1 MTNQIIIQNA
11 KIYTEDKLIE
21 EGSIVLQDGKI
32 TEITEDNTELD
43 TSFAELIDGTGYSV
57 IPGFI
62 DTHIHGANGAD
73 LMDATEKASDTIAN
87 ILPQEGTKSFLAT
100 TMTQSKENIE
110 KALSN
115 VAKYKNKDSNAE
127 VLGIHLEGPFININ
141 KKGAQPG
148 EYVIP
153 PNIDL
158 FKQWQETSGHL
169 IKTITVAPE
178 CDPTEGTF
186 TEQLNEMGV
195 NVSAGHTS
203 LNFAQVE
210 RAVKQGVQQLTHLC
224 NAMEGIH
231 HRDIGAVGAAFVID
245 SLFAELIADNIH
257 VSPQMMQLIYNNIG
271 SERLIMITDAMRAKW
286 LEPGEYDLG
295 GQAVNVT
302 EDRATLVEGGSLA
315 GSILKMNDAAKN
327 MLALDGV
334 TLQDIIQMASVN
346 PAKQINVYDRKG
358 SITVGKDAN
367 LVLIDEDINVK
378 YTICNG
384 VIAYKEEKE

>member
-11 KIYTEDKLIE
+11 KIYTEDKVIE

-73 LMDATEKASDTIAN
+73 TMDATEKAIDTIAN
-87 ILPQEGTKSFLAT
+87 ILPQEGTTSFLAT

-153 PNIDL
+153 PNIEQ
-158 FKQWQETSGHL
+158 FQKWQDIAKGK

-178 CDPTEGTF
+178 CDQEGTF
-186 TEQLNEMGV
+186 VTYLADNGV
-195 NVSAGHTS
+195 NVSAGHTDAKFS
-203 LNFAQVE
+203 GIKEAVE
-210 RAVKQGVQQLTHLC
+210 LGVHQLTHIC

-231 HRDIGAVGAAFVID
+231 HRDIGAVGAPFHIKT
-245 SLFAELIADNIH
+245 LYAELIADNIH
-257 VSPQMMQLIYNNIG
+257 VIPEMMQIIYNNVG
-271 SERLIMITDAMRAKW
+271 SERLILITDAMRAKW
-286 LEPGEYDLG
+286 LPPGNYELG
-295 GQAVNVT
+295 GQPVIVS
-302 EDRATLVEGGSLA
+302 EDRATLKEGGSLA
-315 GSILKMNDAAKN
+315 GSILKMINAAKN
-327 MLALDGV
+327 MRSLEGV
-334 TLQDIIQMASVN
+334 GLTDIIQMTAVN
-346 PAKQINVYDRKG
+346 PAKQIGVYDRKG
-358 SITVGKDAN
+358 SLAVGKDADV
-367 LVLIDEDINVK
+367 LLIDDMLNIK
-378 YTICNG
+378 YTICKGN
-384 VIAYKEEKE
+384 IAYKGE